1 MTEGC
6 VASCLYDWVY
16 AGCEAGP
23 VVEGEEPGMADT
35 PADNGST
42 HPHIL
47 YCITQRRELAI
58 LYCTYRE
65 LNGV

>member
-47 YCITQRRELAI
+47 YCITQAG
-58 LYCTYRE
+58 
-65 LNGV
+65 N

>member
-1 MTEGC
+1 MIEGC

-47 YCITQRRELAI
+47 YCITQPVYVLYTAEQCI
-58 LYCTYRE
+58 L
-65 LNGV
+65 